1 MSTSD
6 KYFLGID
13 IGASSVKYGWGNSK
27 VGLQY
32 FNKKELSTKTLPFLK
47 NIISEIL
54 NFASDNPIWQKIK
67 AIGIGTPGTI
77 DQNIH
82 QIVGVNPNL
91 PFLVNLNIEN
101 LIPENIK
108 IPVYWDNDANLMC
121 FAEAWLRDFKCD
133 IVGITIGSGI
143 GCGFV
148 QKDRIFHGSHGY
160 AMELGHI
167 CIIPGG
173 ELCSCGRKGCVEAY
187 SSVDGLKRRISL
199 LDIPFFKTES
209 SLNVKDLLYLT
220 AIDSKA
226 KQILEEGL
234 YILAQGITNLSVLLD
249 PEIIV
254 IGGGAMEGSLY
265 DWKKLQKQIID
276 FMPAINAEHT
286 RIEKALA
293 GNKAGVLGAIILA
306 ESVNKFVSE

>member
-32 FNKKELSTKTLPFLK
+32 FNKKELNTKTLPFLK

-54 NFASDNPIWQKIK
+54 NIASDNLSWKNLK

-77 DQNIH
+77 DRNVH

-91 PFLVNLNIEN
+91 PFLVNLDIRN

-108 IPVYWDNDANLMC
+108 LPVYWDNDANLMC
-121 FAEAWLRDFKCD
+121 FAEAWLRDFKKD
-133 IVGITIGSGI
+133 IIGITIGSGI

-148 QKDRIFHGSHGY
+148 QKDRIFHGSNGY

-187 SSVDGLKRRISL
+187 SSVNGLKRRISSL
-199 LDIPFFKTES
+199 EVPFTKTES
-209 SLNVKDLLYLT
+209 SLEIKDLLHLA
-220 AIDSKA
+220 AIDPKA
-226 KQILEEGL
+226 NHILEEGL
-234 YILAQGITNLSVLLD
+234 FILAQGIANLCVLLD

-254 IGGGAMEGSLY
+254 LGGGAMEGNLY
-265 DWKKLQKQIID
+265 DWEKLQKKIID
-276 FMPAINAEHT
+276 FMPMINAEHT

-293 GNKAGVLGAIILA
+293 GNRAGVLGAIILA
-306 ESVNKFVSE
+306 ESANKVV

>member
-32 FNKKELSTKTLPFLK
+32 FNKQELHLKTLPFLK

-54 NFASDNPIWQKIK
+54 NIASDNLSWNNLK

-77 DQNIH
+77 DQNVH

-91 PFLVNLNIEN
+91 PFLVNLDIRN
-101 LIPENIK
+101 LISESIK
-108 IPVYWDNDANLMC
+108 LPVYWDNDANLMC
-121 FAEAWLRDFKCD
+121 FAEAWLRDFKKD
-133 IVGITIGSGI
+133 IIGITIGSGI

-187 SSVDGLKRRISL
+187 SSVDGLKRRISSL
-199 LDIPFFKTES
+199 EIPFSKTVS
-209 SLNVKDLLYLT
+209 SLEIKDLLHLA

-226 KQILEEGL
+226 NHILEEGL
-234 YILAQGITNLSVLLD
+234 FILAQGIANLCVLLD

-254 IGGGAMEGSLY
+254 LGGGAMEGNLY
-265 DWKKLQKQIID
+265 DWEKLQKKIID
-276 FMPAINAEHT
+276 FMPMINAKHT

-293 GNKAGVLGAIILA
+293 GNRAGVLGAIILA
-306 ESVNKFVSE
+306 ESANKVV

>member
-1 MSTSD
+1 M
-6 KYFLGID
+6 
-13 IGASSVKYGWGNSK
+13 AM
-27 VGLQY
+27 
-32 FNKKELSTKTLPFLK
+32 
-47 NIISEIL
+47 IL
-54 NFASDNPIWQKIK
+54 A
-67 AIGIGTPGTI
+67 
-77 DQNIH
+77 
-82 QIVGVNPNL
+82 
-91 PFLVNLNIEN
+91 
-101 LIPENIK
+101 
-108 IPVYWDNDANLMC
+108 
-121 FAEAWLRDFKCD
+121 
-133 IVGITIGSGI
+133 
-143 GCGFV
+143 
-148 QKDRIFHGSHGY
+148 
-160 AMELGHI
+160 
-167 CIIPGG
+167 IIPGG

-199 LDIPFFKTES
+199 LEIPFSKTES
-209 SLNVKDLLYLT
+209 SLNVKDLLYLS